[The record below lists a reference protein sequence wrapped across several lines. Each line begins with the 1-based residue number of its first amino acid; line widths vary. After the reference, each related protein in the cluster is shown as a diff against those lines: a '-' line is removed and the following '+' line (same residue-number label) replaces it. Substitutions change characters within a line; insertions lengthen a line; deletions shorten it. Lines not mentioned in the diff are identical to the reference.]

1 MQQPVHDP
9 LMTQDEFDRLDAL
22 ERRMAAAWDET
33 ALALAE
39 IKANK
44 LYRLTRD
51 GEGQTWAQYCQ
62 RVHQFTPQWANKLIR
77 RAKVLEDIRAES
89 ETQVSLSPAAV
100 GHLEGLEPQ
109 DQAEIVEAATQDG
122 GKPTAK
128 AIGEAKHKKLMGRF
142 QPGGDMHGGDTKKAT
157 TPASYKL
164 TVVPKDKAD
173 LEAFGKLLPSPITDL
188 KANSVSAWIYPKD
201 IATTLEKVGTYLNS
215 SPPKKV
221 RVVVEL

>member
-1 MQQPVHDP
+1 
-9 LMTQDEFDRLDAL
+9 MTQEDFDRLDAL

-39 IKANK
+39 IKDNK
-44 LYRLTRD
+44 LYRRTRD

-89 ETQVSLSPAAV
+89 ETPVSLSSAAV

-109 DQAEIVEAATQDG
+109 DRVEIVKAATQGG

-128 AIGEAKHKKLMGRF
+128 AIGESKHKKLMGRF
-142 QPGGDMHGGDTKKAT
+142 QPGGDMHGGTKKAT
-157 TPASYKL
+157 TPARYKL

-173 LEAFGKLLPSPITDL
+173 LEAFGKLLPSPMTDL
-188 KANSVSAWIYPKD
+188 KANSVSAWIDPKD
-201 IATTLEKVGTYLNS
+201 IATTLEKVGTCLNS